1 MVDQLGGGDNRQES
15 RCALLGPAERRPGV
29 VLIQQTPSQS
39 HVNMIQSHGKR
50 LNAIVFVGI
59 VSGAM

>member
-15 RCALLGPAERRPGV
+15 RCALLGPAGRRPGV
-29 VLIQQTPSQS
+29 VLIQRTTCQS
-39 HVNMIQSHGKR
+39 HVNMIQSDGKI
-50 LNAIVFVGI
+50 LNAIAFIGI